1 MSLPSLPFSMISM
14 ISLSSNMYI
23 VTLSGKVIVSTNPF
37 IDCSTLKACGFSFF
51 RMLQTKVESFL
62 DNPFN
67 SLLVCACVQLATS
80 STINNV
86 RYLIEEKG
94 KTPEGV
100 MLDRHGFRFATSFLF
115 DRFFRCNEVPGLIEV
130 FEVSSFHL
138 T

>member
-14 ISLSSNMYI
+14 ISLSSNMNI
-23 VTLSGKVIVSTNPF
+23 VTLSGNVIVSTNPF
-37 IDCSTLKACGFSFF
+37 TDCSTLKDCGFSFF
-51 RMLQTKVESFL
+51 RMLQTKVESCL
-62 DNPFN
+62 DKPFN

-100 MLDRHGFRFATSFLF
+100 RLDRHRFRFATSFLF
-115 DRFFRCNEVPGLIEV
+115 DRFFRCNEVPSLIEV
-130 FEVSSFHL
+130 LEIGHFHF